1 MTNHCQ
7 VVFEPTFI
15 FYFEVPIKL
24 GLEDPNETVRDFTRG
39 ICSKLGI
46 SF

>member
-1 MTNHCQ
+1 MKNGYSGKY
-7 VVFEPTFI
+7 EA
-15 FYFEVPIKL
+15 PIKL
-24 GLEDPNETVRDFTRG
+24 GLEDPNEIVRNFTRG